1 MPFNLTKRFFQS
13 ILTIIILSSLSA
25 CSSTPST
32 PSEGKM
38 IVLHEKDNK
47 QATDIIVKT
56 MLDEGYETKKV
67 NDTQFIVFYDQ
78 QTFIMEPKMIQG
90 GLSRIVVNRVV
101 KIKPKYRHSPE
112 LQAMTTVLNRKL
124 NFAKFSLIDHNKAGQ
139 IQASITFINETVSTE
154 EIRQFMLWLD
164 DSLASVRSMVA
175 PEVLQMIDSPN
186 AVSVQKP

>member
-1 MPFNLTKRFFQS
+1 
-13 ILTIIILSSLSA
+13 
-25 CSSTPST
+25 
-32 PSEGKM
+32 M

-56 MLDEGYETKKV
+56 LLDEGYEAKKV

-78 QTFIMEPKMIQG
+78 QTFIMEPKMVQG

-101 KIKPKYRHSPE
+101 RIKPEYRHSPE

-139 IQASITFINETVSTE
+139 VQASITFINETVSTE

>member
-1 MPFNLTKRFFQS
+1 MPFHLTKRCFQS
-13 ILTIIILSSLSA
+13 ILAIIILSGLSA
-25 CSSTPST
+25 CSSTPSS
-32 PSEGKM
+32 PSGKM

-56 MLDEGYETKKV
+56 LLDEGYEAKKV

-78 QTFIMEPKMIQG
+78 QTFIMEPKMVQG

-101 KIKPKYRHSPE
+101 RIKPEYRHSPE

-139 IQASITFINETVSTE
+139 VQASITFINETVSTE